1 MIIIETGRGPVKD
14 QFKFDNFF
22 GILNIVNYSQ
32 HRCVAS
38 ILSVD
43 NLENNQLVMC
53 QAQKVSTRST
63 FPIFPGSLVSPAC
76 LARQAAQD

>member
-63 FPIFPGSLVSPAC
+63 FLVPS
-76 LARQAAQD
+76 